1 MRSVPQYILLAIVAG
16 MFAAGT
22 AFSAD
27 KYVIDPEH
35 SSIAFSVKHL
45 GISKVKGKFN
55 VFSGVIMA
63 DEKNLANSSVEVA
76 IKADSVNTD
85 NAKRDADLKTAN
97 FFDAEKFPALT
108 FKSKQVKK
116 TESGHTTTGT
126 LTMHG
131 VSKEIS
137 IPFTFEKAVDPL
149 KKPRIGIDAGLSIN
163 RQDYGVAWSNKL
175 ADGSLVVGND
185 ITITLEIETIKA
197 K

>member
-16 MFAAGT
+16 LFAAGT

-63 DEKNLANSSVEVA
+63 DEKNLANSSVEVE
-76 IKADSVNTD
+76 IKANSVNTD
-85 NAKRDADLKTAN
+85 NEKRDADLKTAN

-163 RQDYGVAWSNKL
+163 RQDYGIKWSNL
-175 ADGSLVVGND
+175 MDNGGLIVGND
-185 ITITLEIETIKA
+185 VKIELAVEAVKE
-197 K
+197 

>member
-1 MRSVPQYILLAIVAG
+1 MRSAPQYILLAIVAWL
-16 MFAAGT
+16 FAAGT

-27 KYVIDPEH
+27 KYVIDPAH
-35 SSIAFSVKHL
+35 SSIGFSVKHL
-45 GISKVKGKFN
+45 GISKVRGKFN

-63 DEKNLANSSVEVA
+63 DEKNLANSSVEVE

-85 NAKRDADLKTAN
+85 NEKRDADLKTAN

-116 TESGHTTTGT
+116 TKSGYTATGT

-149 KKPRIGIDAGLSIN
+149 KKSRIGIDAGVSIN
-163 RQDYGVAWSNKL
+163 RQDYGIKWSNL
-175 ADGSLVVGND
+175 MDNGGLIVGND
-185 ITITLEIETIKA
+185 VKIELAVEAVKE
-197 K
+197 